1 MRRLPNAWVPIA
13 LGLAVSTAAGC
24 QARGHSALPGTAAH
38 SGSRSTAQAAATE
51 STPYV
56 PVEEFPIPAPVLSDL
71 HASPYASPY
80 TSPGGMPRAD
90 HDLVPVPAPPA
101 ENDDGPMLQRVP
113 TTSFPARDRHR
124 AAPAPLPGLGSD
136 EPAQVGG
143 IAGVTQQTVEP
154 LSEPIE
160 TQRRLVPEGSQPPRF
175 LQQLGQGLKRVG
187 APFRAL
193 GSRRAAAQSPLANLR
208 ERAQQRSIDDKAN
221 EAGYAPFAAPPER
234 LIQTRAEADELPE
247 IAEHEALPIMRLRR
261 VERNPVTLG
270 APEFSVDEK

>member
-24 QARGHSALPGTAAH
+24 QARGHSALSGTAAH
-38 SGSRSTAQAAATE
+38 SGSRATAQAAATE
-51 STPYV
+51 SSPYV

-71 HASPYASPY
+71 HASPYASP
-80 TSPGGMPRAD
+80 SSIPRAE
-90 HDLVPVPAPPA
+90 HNLVPVPAPPA
-101 ENDDGPMLQRVP
+101 ETDDGPALHRVP

-124 AAPAPLPGLGSD
+124 AAPAPLPGLGLD
-136 EPAQVGG
+136 EPGQAGG
-143 IAGVTQQTVEP
+143 IAGVTQRTVEP

-160 TQRRLVPEGSQPPRF
+160 TQRRLVPDESRPPRF

-193 GSRRAAAQSPLANLR
+193 GSRRGAARTPLADLR
-208 ERAQQRSIDDKAN
+208 QRAQQRSIDDKAN
-221 EAGYAPFAAPPER
+221 EAGYSPFVAPPER

-247 IAEHEALPIMRLRR
+247 IAEHEALPIARLRS

-270 APEFSVDEK
+270 APDFSVDER